1 MLKTGRRGRDDIDVV
16 SVSIWSAYIKRKLSQ
31 SSLYQIEK
39 VIEPAA
45 FGKNQYGHV
54 IHRNKWPRY
63 RAGKHTPNQALID
76 AAELHAKGSANMINS
91 VIWEAIRGRKEL
103 DWFVSE
109 GIGQLSWEVKKVLY
123 KSNKYQLSS
132 ELVLAVGQKEL
143 LRLERLA
150 GLDALAAQIVLLR
163 VADHKNERERALA
176 IGKSIY
182 RTFLIMCTAI
192 PYLDF
197 SPVLMSLFDSYVL
210 PLAHDGSK
218 RVHFESENSFLNKV
232 KGLNDVF
239 LTLEDKDLVRV
250 GRKNVVRVLSDVLHA
265 KYGFELMFEFA
276 IPVSILEKS

>member
-1 MLKTGRRGRDDIDVV
+1 MLKTGRKGRDDIDVV
-16 SVSIWSAYIKRKLSQ
+16 CVALWYAYIKRKLSE

-45 FGKNQYGHV
+45 FGKNQYGDAF
-54 IHRNKWPRY
+54 HRNKWSKY
-63 RAGKHTPNQALID
+63 RAGKHTPHQALID

-123 KSNKYQLSS
+123 KSTKYQLSS
-132 ELVLAVGQKEL
+132 ELFLAVEQKEL

-182 RTFLIMCTAI
+182 RTLLIMCTAL
-192 PYLDF
+192 PFWDF
-197 SPVLMSLFDSYVL
+197 SSALMSLLISYVL

-218 RVHFESENSFLNKV
+218 RVHLESEKVFFNKV
-232 KGLNDVF
+232 KELNDVF